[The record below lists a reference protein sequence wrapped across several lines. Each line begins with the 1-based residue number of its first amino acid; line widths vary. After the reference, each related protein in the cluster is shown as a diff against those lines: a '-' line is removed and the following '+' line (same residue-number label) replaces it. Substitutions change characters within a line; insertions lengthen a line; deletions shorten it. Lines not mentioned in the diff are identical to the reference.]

1 MCRTLLT
8 VVHHACQPGHLT
20 RQTRTEQCY
29 TAHLFGMRVCAPGP
43 PRHSFYEQHLP
54 GAACQSCVYHHR
66 AYNTDAEDEVNDD
79 DDMDIDI
86 DPAALHNQRLLFRQN
101 ALYHPASYVARPLS
115 LLPATANPPYLGT
128 GQHTHEQVP
137 YAGPSVPMGARSP
150 HVNRPPVDPF
160 AQPHDLPQGNEYPS
174 DNYPRDVSPSAS
186 YPSEY
191 PSGYP
196 SGDGYDEAA
205 NGPHE
210 PAQVQAQQQQ
220 PSTHL
225 TRGPLVPIMEDERE
239 YHSDTSHGAGS
250 EDFVHIERPS
260 QFDRNP
266 SPRQSPPP
274 IPRRRRPYLS
284 RLPLPR
290 RSPSTSP
297 PMSSGYYSSLMGN
310 LRGGDSGSSSDYS
323 STLAPPSDEAEAGDN
338 DDNDDDEERQLL
350 EALERSAREF
360 AEQADAEQRRA
371 AQRSL
376 REHAD
381 REEDALRRVAA
392 ESLRDYADAE
402 HAALVR
408 AMHDSAAEAE
418 ERRKRVEK
426 DEEREVLRRSVR
438 TWREEVAVRMG
449 ASSER
454 GSGREDGDGDGVGV
468 FRGFADLDDLWTK
481 RVGVDHSNAEKGESS
496 TAQRSKGMENQDHHP
511 PTPSSPKPAQRVCPP
526 PPPTVEDEPERS
538 AWSFEGV
545 ANQPQAQDDEPA
557 IMGPAD
563 EITRAMEAVDLST
576 DPAEYIRTQ
585 RLARFTRNKDEQ

>member
-79 DDMDIDI
+79 DDMDIHM
-86 DPAALHNQRLLFRQN
+86 DPAALHNQRLLSRQN
-101 ALYHPASYVARPLS
+101 ALYHPAAYVARPLS
-115 LLPATANPPYLGT
+115 LLPAPVNPPYLGT
-128 GQHTHEQVP
+128 GQHEHEQVP
-137 YAGPSVPMGARSP
+137 YAGPSVPMDVRGP

-160 AQPHDLPQGNEYPS
+160 AQPHDLPQGDEYPS
-174 DNYPRDVSPSAS
+174 GNYPRDVPPSAS
-186 YPSEY
+186 ST
-191 PSGYP
+191 SGYP
-196 SGDGYDEAA
+196 SGDGCDEVA
-205 NGPHE
+205 NGLHE
-210 PAQVQAQQQQ
+210 PAQVQAQQQRS
-220 PSTHL
+220 STHQS
-225 TRGPLVPIMEDERE
+225 RGPLVPIMEDERE
-239 YHSDTSHGAGS
+239 YHSDTSYGAGG

-260 QFDRNP
+260 QFDRNL
-266 SPRQSPPP
+266 SPPWQSPPP
-274 IPRRRRPYLS
+274 IPRRRRPHLF
-284 RLPLPR
+284 PLPG

-310 LRGGDSGSSSDYS
+310 LRGGDGDSGSSSDYS
-323 STLAPPSDEAEAGDN
+323 STLVPPSDEAEAGDN
-338 DDNDDDEERQLL
+338 DDEERQLL

-360 AEQADAEQRRA
+360 AEQADAEQQQA

-426 DEEREVLRRSVR
+426 EQEREVLRRSVR
-438 TWREEVAVRMG
+438 TWREEVAMRMG
-449 ASSER
+449 QGGSER
-454 GSGREDGDGDGVGV
+454 GGSGREGEEM

-481 RVGVDHSNAEKGESS
+481 RAGVDHSNAEKGESS
-496 TAQRSKGMENQDHHP
+496 TAQGRGDQDLNP
-511 PTPSSPKPAQRVCPP
+511 PTPSSPKPVQRVCPP
-526 PPPTVEDEPERS
+526 PPPTVEDEPERP

-545 ANQPQAQDDEPA
+545 ANQPQVQADEPA
-557 IMGPAD
+557 IRGPAD

-585 RLARFTRNKDEQ
+585 RLARFTRNNDEQ